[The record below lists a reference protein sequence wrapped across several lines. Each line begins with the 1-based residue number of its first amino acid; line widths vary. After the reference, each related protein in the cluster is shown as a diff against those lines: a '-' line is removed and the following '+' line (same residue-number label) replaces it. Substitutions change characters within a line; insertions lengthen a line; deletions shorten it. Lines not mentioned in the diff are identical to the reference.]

1 MPKKFNP
8 KQLHILNVAEELISK
23 NGFKDTSIRDISSK
37 AKVNVAMI
45 SYYFGS
51 KEKMMNALYEYRVQ
65 RSKEKFSE
73 FTQTIIHGRPDM
85 QLKELINFFVGELL
99 RYKHFHGF
107 VTQEMQHDESTRDL
121 LTDFY
126 IIAVNIIERII
137 ERGISIG
144 LFTKAIK
151 AEDLLST
158 LIGTVLFTNRNK
170 GFYAKFLNC
179 HTRDLPYNIEE
190 KVKSHLI
197 NCTFALLGYDERL

>member
-126 IIAVNIIERII
+126 IIAV
-137 ERGISIG
+137 
-144 LFTKAIK
+144 FTKAIK

-158 LIGTVLFTNRNK
+158 LIGTVLFTIRNK

-197 NCTFALLGYDERL
+197 NCTFSLLGYDERL